1 MKTEETDK
9 CVTSI
14 QEVDSKRRR
23 VFINYEPAFVLYI
36 SELRRFNIK
45 KDAYISLEDYED
57 IIEILNKRSK
67 IRAMSLLKDRDY
79 TRKKLV
85 EKLKANGYPDECI
98 EKAVQYVSSY
108 GYIDDKRYAV
118 NYIIS
123 HMTSKSRRVIEQ
135 SLMLK
140 GVETDI
146 ISCALDE
153 CYDEMCN
160 PDIGNPELDIIIK
173 QLHSKYHNKDLN
185 NYEQRQKVKA
195 SLYRKGFMTDNIN
208 KALDIVV
215 NEEKEY

>member
-36 SELRRFNIK
+36 SEIRRFNIK

-57 IIEILNKRSK
+57 IIDILNKRSK

-79 TRKKLV
+79 TRKKLF

-140 GVETDI
+140 V
-146 ISCALDE
+146 
-153 CYDEMCN
+153 
-160 PDIGNPELDIIIK
+160 
-173 QLHSKYHNKDLN
+173 
-185 NYEQRQKVKA
+185 
-195 SLYRKGFMTDNIN
+195 
-208 KALDIVV
+208 
-215 NEEKEY
+215 

>member
-1 MKTEETDK
+1 MTEETDK
-9 CVTSI
+9 YVTSI

-45 KDAYISLEDYED
+45 KDTYISKKDYEE
-57 IIEILNKRSK
+57 IIGILNKRSK

-79 TRKKLV
+79 TRKKLY

-98 EKAVQYVSSY
+98 EEAVQYVSSY
-108 GYIDDKRYAV
+108 GYIDDKRYAE
-118 NYIIS
+118 NYVLS
-123 HMTSKSRRVIEQ
+123 HMTSKSKRVIEQ
-135 SLMLK
+135 TLMLK
-140 GVETDI
+140 GIDSDI
-146 ISCALDE
+146 IAGALDK
-153 CYDEMCN
+153 CYNEVCDS
-160 PDIGNPELDIIIK
+160 DTGNPELDIIIK
-173 QLHSKYHNKDLN
+173 QLHGKYHNKDFN
-185 NYEQRQKVKA
+185 DYEQRQKVKA

>member
-1 MKTEETDK
+1 
-9 CVTSI
+9 
-14 QEVDSKRRR
+14 
-23 VFINYEPAFVLYI
+23 
-36 SELRRFNIK
+36 
-45 KDAYISLEDYED
+45 
-57 IIEILNKRSK
+57 
-67 IRAMSLLKDRDY
+67 
-79 TRKKLV
+79 
-85 EKLKANGYPDECI
+85 
-98 EKAVQYVSSY
+98 
-108 GYIDDKRYAV
+108 
-118 NYIIS
+118 
-123 HMTSKSRRVIEQ
+123 MTSKSRRVIEQ

-140 GVETDI
+140 GVDADI

-173 QLHSKYHNKDLN
+173 QLHSKYNNKDLN

>member
-1 MKTEETDK
+1 M
-9 CVTSI
+9 
-14 QEVDSKRRR
+14 
-23 VFINYEPAFVLYI
+23 YI
-36 SELRRFNIK
+36 SEIRRFNIK

-57 IIEILNKRSK
+57 IIDILNKRSK

-79 TRKKLV
+79 TRKKLF

-140 GVETDI
+140 GVDADI

>member
-9 CVTSI
+9 YVTSI

-36 SELRRFNIK
+36 SEIRRFNIK

-57 IIEILNKRSK
+57 IIDILNKRSK

-79 TRKKLV
+79 TRKKLF

-118 NYIIS
+118 NYTIS
-123 HMTSKSRRVIEQ
+123 HMTSPGGVVALEVVALVAQ
-135 SLMLK
+135 GVPV
-140 GVETDI
+140 GVEPVAEVGRVGAPRDQ
-146 ISCALDE
+146 A
-153 CYDEMCN
+153 
-160 PDIGNPELDIIIK
+160 
-173 QLHSKYHNKDLN
+173 
-185 NYEQRQKVKA
+185 V
-195 SLYRKGFMTDNIN
+195 
-208 KALDIVV
+208 
-215 NEEKEY
+215 